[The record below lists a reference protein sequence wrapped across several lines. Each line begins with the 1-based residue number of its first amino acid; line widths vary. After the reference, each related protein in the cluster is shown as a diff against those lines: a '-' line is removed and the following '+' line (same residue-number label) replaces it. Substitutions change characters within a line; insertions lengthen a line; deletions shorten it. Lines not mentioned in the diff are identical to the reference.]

1 MPQPSS
7 SSPPILK
14 STSPV
19 NPVEVLMRVRVKGLE
34 IPPIKDGLVI
44 GRNAAV
50 GAEAM
55 QRTLSIMAHEEFELL
70 NLSDEVIEN
79 VIVRTAIVRKVGRDR
94 LVRFV
99 VANLRPI
106 M

>member
-1 MPQPSS
+1 
-7 SSPPILK
+7 
-14 STSPV
+14 
-19 NPVEVLMRVRVKGLE
+19 MRVRVKGLE
-34 IPPIKDGLVI
+34 IPPINDGLVI

-55 QRTLSIMAHEEFELL
+55 QRTLSIMTHEEFELL

-79 VIVRTAIVRKVGRDR
+79 VIVRSAILRKVGRDR

-99 VANLRPI
+99 VANLRPVMTKTELLMLDI
-106 M
+106 DVELVIEDFAG

>member
-1 MPQPSS
+1 
-7 SSPPILK
+7 
-14 STSPV
+14 
-19 NPVEVLMRVRVKGLE
+19 MRVRVKGLE

-55 QRTLSIMAHEEFELL
+55 QRTLSIMTHEEFELL
-70 NLSDEVIEN
+70 NLSDDVIEN
-79 VIVRTAIVRKVGRDR
+79 VIVRSAIIRKVGRDR

-106 M
+106 MTKTELLMLDIAVELVIEDTEG